1 MRAGRFTD
9 THAKTFLRAKDSNG
23 RMNQRSRI
31 LAITLQFISANALLM
46 LLVLGATLQA
56 QSGQKG
62 RSGGLESRTMA
73 QAPKDY
79 ATPASSEGF
88 SFDGSGTLTEE
99 TRNVPEL
106 PNDVNIQPFSF
117 GHSAASAEP
126 CPVGT
131 LCPGQFSTSQ
141 DRASSIDAQHQSLA
155 DDNSLHDDSIP
166 RAPVV
171 SQRSKP
177 TDFNRSIYY
186 KNKLEFGL
194 DVGWLPIN
202 IPFVYDVF
210 VGDGYNM
217 TPLKYTMVPI
227 IASLRWQTNDI
238 GGPWILRGNFDLTFS
253 GSITAIPRGPET
265 RYYSFI
271 FGIRRNFVPR
281 RGRIAPYF
289 DQRGGVGN
297 IDAKEPLGV
306 PWAQGQNLTFTYNMG
321 CGVRYNFNPHYSFS
335 AGVNY
340 MHVSNAYLSEPKYT
354 NYGINVYGPMFGI
367 DVRLGKPHGTA
378 AQ

>member
-1 MRAGRFTD
+1 MAKLVGKPWPAWLTRCNETRRRKLCSLLRSAAGIALLSLLTSIAPLAAQSVQLPHSELQKVNTPTEVRNQFAIPTQETVTD
-9 THAKTFLRAKDSNG
+9 FDVPATRDARPAVGSGCVDPPTADAISQSQQISLGTGCLAPP
-23 RMNQRSRI
+23 NQQSALI
-31 LAITLQFISANALLM
+31 LADPQRM
-46 LLVLGATLQA
+46 
-56 QSGQKG
+56 
-62 RSGGLESRTMA
+62 RGGD
-73 QAPKDY
+73 K
-79 ATPASSEGF
+79 
-88 SFDGSGTLTEE
+88 
-99 TRNVPEL
+99 
-106 PNDVNIQPFSF
+106 
-117 GHSAASAEP
+117 AA
-126 CPVGT
+126 
-131 LCPGQFSTSQ
+131 
-141 DRASSIDAQHQSLA
+141 
-155 DDNSLHDDSIP
+155 DNSTPS
-166 RAPVV
+166 PVIA
-171 SQRSKP
+171 SRQSKP
-177 TDFNRSIYY
+177 VDFSRSIYY

-227 IASLRWQTNDI
+227 IASLRWQTNDL

-281 RGRIAPYF
+281 HGRIAPYF
-289 DQRGGVGN
+289 DERGGVGN

-306 PWAQGQNLTFTYNMG
+306 AWAQGQNLTFTYNMG
-321 CGVRYNFNPHYSFS
+321 AGIRYNFNPHYSIS

-340 MHVSNAYLSEPKYT
+340 MHVSNAYLSEPKYA
-354 NYGINVYGPMFGI
+354 NYGINVYGPMFGL
-367 DVRLGKPHGTA
+367 DVRLGKPHQAA